1 MGRRRRR
8 RRGPGSGRGA
18 SRRRQT
24 PRRKILIT
32 SVSPAGDVNSSSPT
46 IRATV
51 EVREGYYLSK
61 HDIDLYLDGE
71 DKWFSYRRATGE
83 LKCPTGK
90 LSSGTHTVEIEAY
103 VETDDGGD
111 RTGRKKW
118 TFNVKK

>member
-1 MGRRRRR
+1 MGRRRR
-8 RRGPGSGRGA
+8 RRGPGSGRRARRSG
-18 SRRRQT
+18 SRRR
-24 PRRKILIT
+24 ILIT
-32 SVSPAGDVNSSSPT
+32 SVSPSGDVNSSSPT

-51 EVREGYYLSK
+51 EDRDGYYLSR

-71 DKWFSYRRATGE
+71 EMRFNYRRGTGE
-83 LKCPTGK
+83 LKCPTGR

-103 VETDDGGD
+103 AETDDGGS